1 MSAIAGAGGRATEP
15 DREIAQA
22 LAAMAAYFDP
32 EGQGCDYAALA
43 ASRERGHL
51 AVCLE
56 ALGAFDPASV
66 RIAGQTA
73 FWINVFNAAVLRDA
87 PELALALED
96 AKPDVSGYFG
106 RPRLRIHGQEYSLD
120 DICHGV
126 LRGNAAAPGSLRA
139 PMPRDDPRLA
149 HVPIAL
155 DERLHFALFR
165 GARSSPAFRVF
176 ESGRLDVQ
184 LEEAATQYIR
194 RTVELEADGRAIA
207 VPKLLQWYAA
217 DFGGKSGVLE
227 FVLRHLDDASVER
240 AERHLGN
247 LKLRYVAFDWR
258 LHRR

>member
-1 MSAIAGAGGRATEP
+1 MDP
-15 DREIAQA
+15 DRELPQA
-22 LAAMAAYFDP
+22 LASMAKYFDA
-32 EGQGCDYAALA
+32 EGRACDWAALR

-51 AVCLE
+51 AVILE
-56 ALGAFDPASV
+56 GLEGFDPASV

-87 PELALALED
+87 PELELTLED
-96 AKPDVSGYFG
+96 DKPEVGAYFG
-106 RPRLRIHGQEYSLD
+106 RPRLTIHGQAYSLD
-120 DICHGV
+120 DLYHGV
-126 LRGNAAAPGSLRA
+126 LRGNALAPGSPRA
-139 PMPRDDPRLA
+139 PMRRDDPRLA

-194 RTVELEADGRAIA
+194 RAAQVEGDGRVIA

-227 FVLRHLDDASVER
+227 FVLRRLDDASVER
-240 AERHLGN
+240 AERHLGH
-247 LKLRYVAFDWR
+247 LKLRTLAFDWR
-258 LHRR
+258 LHRQ

>member
-1 MSAIAGAGGRATEP
+1 MDP
-15 DREIAQA
+15 DRELPQA
-22 LAAMAAYFDP
+22 LAAMAAHFDA
-32 EGQGCDYAALA
+32 EGRACDYAALA

-56 ALGAFDPASV
+56 ALEGFDPASV

-87 PELALALED
+87 PELELALEG
-96 AKPDVSGYFG
+96 ARPEVAAHFE
-106 RPRLRIHGQEYSLD
+106 RPRLRIHGQAYSLD
-120 DICHGV
+120 DIYHGV
-126 LRGNAAAPGSLRA
+126 LRGNAPSPGSLRA

-176 ESGRLDVQ
+176 SGGKLDDQ
-184 LEEAATQYIR
+184 LEEAAVQYIR
-194 RTVELEADGRAIA
+194 RTARVEADGRVIA
-207 VPKLLQWYAA
+207 LPKLLQWYTA
-217 DFGGKSGVLE
+217 DFGGRSDVLE
-227 FVLRHLDDASVER
+227 FVLRRLDDASVER
-240 AERHLGN
+240 AEHHLGH
-247 LKLRYVAFDWR
+247 LKLHYDAFDWR

>member
-15 DREIAQA
+15 DRALAQA
-22 LAAMAAYFDP
+22 LAAMAAYFDA
-32 EGQGCDYAALA
+32 EGRACDYAALA

-51 AVCLE
+51 AVCLQ
-56 ALGAFDPASV
+56 ALEGFDPASV

-73 FWINVFNAAVLRDA
+73 FWINVFNAAVLGDA

-106 RPRLRIHGQEYSLD
+106 RPRLRIRGQAYSLD

-227 FVLRHLDDASVER
+227 FVLQHLDEASVER
-240 AERHLGN
+240 AERHLGH

>member
-1 MSAIAGAGGRATEP
+1 MNP
-15 DREIAQA
+15 DRELPQA
-22 LAAMAAYFDP
+22 LAAMAAYFDA
-32 EGQGCDYAALA
+32 EGRACDYAALA

-56 ALGAFDPASV
+56 ALAGFDPAGV

-96 AKPDVSGYFG
+96 AKPEVAAYCE
-106 RPRLRIHGQEYSLD
+106 RPRLRIHGQAYSLD
-120 DICHGV
+120 DIYHGV
-126 LRGNAAAPGSLRA
+126 LRGNAHAPGSLRA
-139 PMPRDDPRLA
+139 PMPRDDARLA

-176 ESGRLDVQ
+176 ESGRLDAQ
-184 LEEAATQYIR
+184 LEDAATQYLR
-194 RTVELEADGRAIA
+194 RTVQVEGDGRVIA
-207 VPKLLQWYAA
+207 LPKLLQWYAA

-227 FVLRHLDDASVER
+227 FVLGRLDEASMER
-240 AERHLGN
+240 AEPHLGH
-247 LKLRYVAFDWR
+247 LKLRYLAFDWR
-258 LHRR
+258 LYRH